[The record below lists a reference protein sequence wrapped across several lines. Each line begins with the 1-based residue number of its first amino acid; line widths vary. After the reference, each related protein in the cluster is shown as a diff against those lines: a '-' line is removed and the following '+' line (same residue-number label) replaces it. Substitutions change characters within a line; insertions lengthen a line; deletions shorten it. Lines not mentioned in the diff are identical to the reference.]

1 MRKILFGL
9 IVLLPILMSCKEEED
24 KVIQTD
30 LPTEANDLFR
40 ISKAWNESLYF
51 AMISWE
57 EYQQI
62 DSLKLPND
70 PIVHINQESKEV
82 TLEFIADSVSIKANK
97 NYRLGKLIISY
108 DTTVLSPNRKWS
120 MEFEDYF
127 FRTDAIYG
135 KRNFSSDDSL
145 VFSEEFTD
153 LIVKTEKELS
163 TTFSGNFVHAESY
176 AEDSTRSISS
186 IGRMTG
192 VNPVGRNFE
201 IILDSPTIHS
211 VFCYQQNEIIP
222 KTGKETWIVSRAG
235 NSIVNYTTTYDPLQ
249 DTCRVAVN
257 TILPDGRKLLMNPT
271 Q

>member
-1 MRKILFGL
+1 MRKLIFGL
-9 IVLLPILMSCKEEED
+9 TLLVTMLMSCAEDED

-30 LPTEANDLFR
+30 LPTEANEMFR

-57 EYQQI
+57 EYLQI
-62 DSLKLPND
+62 DSLQLPND
-70 PIVHINQESKEV
+70 PIVHINQASKEV
-82 TLEFIADSVSIKANK
+82 TLEFIADSASIKANK
-97 NYRLGKLIISY
+97 NYRLGKLIIAY

-120 MEFEDYF
+120 MEFDDYL

-163 TTFSGNFVHAESY
+163 STFSGRFVHAESY
-176 AEDSTRSISS
+176 AADSSRSISS
-186 IGRMTG
+186 SGRMAG
-192 VNPVGRNFE
+192 VNPVGRDFE
-201 IILDSPTIHS
+201 IILDSPTTHS

-235 NSIVNYTTTYDPLQ
+235 NSSVNYTTTYEALP
-249 DTCRVAVN
+249 DTCKVAVN
-257 TILPDGRKLLMNPT
+257 TILPDGRKLLLNP
-271 Q
+271 